1 MKRLSPTG
9 RLVARL
15 SITLLAAF
23 VLALPAGAKSSNA
36 KSDRD
41 RMPNGWEKKHGL
53 NVRVNDAREDADGD
67 SLVNI
72 AEFKNKTDP
81 QDSDTDDDGFDDGE
95 EVLDGTD
102 PTDPDDNFDVLDE
115 EEDGE
120 EVDGDLSDEEGDEEE

>member
-1 MKRLSPTG
+1 MKRLTPTG

-15 SITLLAAF
+15 SIALLAAC
-23 VLALPAGAKSSNA
+23 VLALPAAAKSSKAQN
-36 KSDRD
+36 DRD

-53 NVRVNDAREDADGD
+53 NVRGNDAREDPDGD

-72 AEFKNKTDP
+72 AEFRNKTDP
-81 QDSDTDDDGFDDGE
+81 QDADSDDDGFDDGE

-102 PTDPDDNFDVLDE
+102 PNDPDDNFDVLVK

-120 EVDGDLSDEEGDEEE
+120 DVDGDPSDEEGEAEE